1 MKKWIFIFCCI
12 TFYSCYIEES
22 KSLRR
27 SELYKDFIDM
37 TKKAKNHTEMN
48 DDGLF
53 FSKVEHY
60 DVEGTL
66 VINNWNSPLL
76 FKKNGYVYS
85 FVTYAYSHSSTY
97 FNMILNRELFNFRW
111 GVYEINGNMITA
123 IIPTEYYKRGLMI
136 DYKLSKYEGVLI
148 SPDSITNWRMVP
160 PFPTNIDK
168 ELNKDVLKYYQ
179 KPLSYSF
186 YKNNIALKEACT
198 TLGFLSEEKFE
209 EVFHP
214 ELLV

>member
-1 MKKWIFIFCCI
+1 MYFINTI
-12 TFYSCYIEES
+12 SQNKLEKY
-22 KSLRR
+22 
-27 SELYKDFIDM
+27 
-37 TKKAKNHTEMN
+37 
-48 DDGLF
+48 
-53 FSKVEHY
+53 
-60 DVEGTL
+60 
-66 VINNWNSPLL
+66 
-76 FKKNGYVYS
+76 
-85 FVTYAYSHSSTY
+85 
-97 FNMILNRELFNFRW
+97 RW

-186 YKNNIALKEACT
+186 YKNNIALKVDTVGAW
-198 TLGFLSEEKFE
+198 FNKFIK
-209 EVFHP
+209 
-214 ELLV
+214 